1 MCAFVLTDDVDVK
14 RQSCFVKHVSRA
26 QCQRTEKILSYKLMH
41 FFLRKHPDVQSYLHS
56 HDECVFAPLALISSF
71 TKWHQGNNLV
81 KSVPCITP
89 QNGDAVQPVF
99 TQVVIMAFHS
109 SLYLNS

>member
-1 MCAFVLTDDVDVK
+1 MYSGQFYAENISGLLGARGRLASYDKSGPCLPMCAFVLTDDVDVK

-56 HDECVFAPLALISSF
+56 HDECLICPI
-71 TKWHQGNNLV
+71 GPDL
-81 KSVPCITP
+81 
-89 QNGDAVQPVF
+89 
-99 TQVVIMAFHS
+99 
-109 SLYLNS
+109 